1 MAESS
6 VPYAT
11 SGKGSGSADHM
22 DERDRDE
29 REERA
34 A

>member
-1 MAESS
+1 MRRA
-6 VPYAT
+6 
-11 SGKGSGSADHM
+11 GKGSGSADHL